1 MWQTDGHIFKDPLK
15 YVNRFLWFASWDP
28 LVLSC
33 LCRSLAEHSAGG
45 VGSRGA
51 RGRRRGRCGGETSSR
66 QRREPLLLRDAHR
79 RSDVQPHAGG
89 GAQTTRFDSQKER
102 KLRWSLFSS
111 SEMFHVRHFNFYIT
125 SLIKPGFI
133 LSTVRE
139 KIGAIATPDYIQN
152 APGLPKTR
160 SGKVTKLTRNVNDWS
175 DCGVAFSWT
184 RWRFGHL
191 TPDCAQND
199 VTPEWNPNVR
209 LYLGL
214 PPLAIPVNNNV
225 LLLFIPWAAILESEL
240 SSWEQFEWNTPL
252 FRGSSQCKGRLL
264 SLALGVF
271 SQVLHF
277 MEHPDAEE
285 GNGICGKCG
294 WKDGNQLKHTA
305 SSLLQ

>member
-1 MWQTDGHIFKDPLK
+1 MFTSSKILLNMWIDFSDLHPEIRWSSR
-15 YVNRFLWFASWDP
+15 V
-28 LVLSC
+28 
-33 LCRSLAEHSAGG
+33 SAGHLLSTAQVESALVEHEAVAEAAVVGRPHPVKGESLYCFVTLTEG
-45 VGSRGA
+45 VTYNRTLEA
-51 RGRRRGRCGGETSSR
+51 ELKR
-66 QRREPLLLRDAHR
+66 QGLIPRK
-79 RSDVQPHAGG
+79 
-89 GAQTTRFDSQKER
+89 KE
-102 KLRWSLFSS
+102 SFVEVCSP
-111 SEMFHVRHFNFYIT
+111 RHFNFYIT

-160 SGKVTKLTRNVNDWS
+160 SGKVTKLARNVNDWS

-214 PPLAIPVNNNV
+214 PPLAIPVNNDV

-252 FRGSSQCKGRLL
+252 FRVSSQCKGRLL

-285 GNGICGKCG
+285 GNGICGKCS